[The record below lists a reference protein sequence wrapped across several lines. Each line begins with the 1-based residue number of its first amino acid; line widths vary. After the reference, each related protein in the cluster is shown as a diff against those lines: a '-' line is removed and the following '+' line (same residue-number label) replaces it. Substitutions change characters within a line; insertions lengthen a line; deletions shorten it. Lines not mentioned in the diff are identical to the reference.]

1 MSQKFQFVS
10 IDTIVSK
17 YLRDFRGLDFNE
29 DEVIEWI
36 GEAVG
41 FTKMANAS
49 EEAIAFLEVRN
60 YQAELP
66 QWLHYIIQIARKNNW
81 VKEDFYTCTTEILE
95 QLEVAPVP
103 PAPITTNC
111 QGELSEEVEPVY
123 YRPYFDLQYEYLGWA
138 NSRLKQDAFT
148 PVRLSNHTFFN
159 TLVCQTEDTQGAYC
173 NDCGEDEYTIVDD
186 QLRFSFKEGFV
197 AVAYLRQKIDT
208 HTGYPMIPDDEYI
221 KAAITYYI
229 TWKVKQ
235 REAFNHREG
244 AMQLSMMAKN
254 EWENYIKKFKNKAK
268 MPFGTDDYEDLMLQG
283 NYLIPRRK
291 RYSGYFGKLGK
302 AEQRPFN
309 DPTNSTKYP
318 YRFN

>member
-10 IDTIVSK
+10 IDTIVAK
-17 YLRDFRGLDFNE
+17 YLRDFRGLDFDE

-41 FTKMANAS
+41 FTKMAKVS
-49 EEAIAFLEVRN
+49 EEAIAFLEVKN

-81 VKEDFYTCTTEILE
+81 EKETFECSTVEVLETLDIPLPVITED
-95 QLEVAPVP
+95 
-103 PAPITTNC
+103 C
-111 QGELSEEVEPVY
+111 QGKLSGEVEPVY

-138 NSRLKQDAFT
+138 NSRAKRDSFSA
-148 PVRLSNHTFFN
+148 VRLSNHTFFN
-159 TLVCQTEDTQGAYC
+159 TLVCQTEDTKGAYC
-173 NDCGEDEYTIVDD
+173 NDCGEDEYTIVDN

-208 HTGYPMIPDDEYI
+208 HTGYPMIPDDEYM

-235 REAFNHREG
+235 REAYNHREG
-244 AMQLSMMAKN
+244 AMALSKDAQK

-268 MPFGTDDYEDLMLQG
+268 MPFGTDEYEDLMQQG
-283 NYLIPRRK
+283 NYLIPRHK
-291 RYSGYFGKLGK
+291 RYDNYFGKLGK
-302 AEQRPFN
+302 REQRPFN

-318 YRFN
+318 NRFN